1 MSTRHLPARSNLRP
15 PRQQGY
21 ILLTLV
27 LMMAVM
33 SIAAGAIASS
43 LAFQIKRDREEEMV
57 HRGVQYSRAIR
68 NFVKK
73 TGRYPSRLEEL
84 QDTNG
89 QKFIRKLYKDP
100 ITGHDFKLLHMSDV
114 ASLGAPPNLNSS
126 NPQSGPNGALAPAD
140 AADAADSDASGNPDP
155 ASASSAATVSQPG
168 PAAAATNASPTSNS
182 FKAAPSADVQPGLLI
197 FGVASTSKAKTIRE
211 FDHKNHYKDW
221 LFFYDPKYDRGY
233 EIKGPTS
240 LTLPNFSLPGQPG
253 GQSQPT
259 AGSNQPSPTSPPQQ

>member
-1 MSTRHLPARSNLRP
+1 MSTNRLTARSIQRP
-15 PRQQGY
+15 RGQQGY

-27 LMMAVM
+27 LTMAVL

-43 LAFQIKRDREEEMV
+43 VAFQIKRDREEEMV

-89 QKFIRKLYKDP
+89 QKFIRRLYKDP
-100 ITGHDFKLLHMSDV
+100 ITGRDFKLLHMSDV
-114 ASLGAPPNLNSS
+114 ASLGAPPNLNAS
-126 NPQSGPNGALAPAD
+126 NSPSGPNGSIAPPD
-140 AADAADSDASGNPDP
+140 ATDAADSDASGTNPDP
-155 ASASSAATVSQPG
+155 ASAGSAAPVSQSG
-168 PAAAATNASPTSNS
+168 APAVTSANS

-240 LTLPNFSLPGQPG
+240 LTLPNLSLPA
-253 GQSQPT
+253 QSQPAGQT
-259 AGSNQPSPTSPPQQ
+259 QPTGGSNQPSAPSTPQQ

>member
-1 MSTRHLPARSNLRP
+1 MSTRNPLTARSIPRLRG
-15 PRQQGY
+15 QQGY

-27 LMMAVM
+27 LTMAVL

-43 LAFQIKRDREEEMV
+43 VAFQIKRDREEEMV

-89 QKFIRKLYKDP
+89 QKFIRRLYKDP
-100 ITGHDFKLLHMSDV
+100 ITGRDFKLLHMADV
-114 ASLGAPPNLNSS
+114 ASLGAPPNLNSA
-126 NPQSGPNGALAPAD
+126 GANGASAGTSD
-140 AADAADSDASGNPDP
+140 SSDSDAPGTDPDP
-155 ASASSAATVSQPG
+155 SPASSAAPVSQPG
-168 PAAAATNASPTSNS
+168 AAPTAGTNASSTSNS

-197 FGVASTSKAKTIRE
+197 FGVASTSKAKSIRE

-240 LTLPNFSLPGQPG
+240 LTLANFSLPA
-253 GQSQPT
+253 QSQPAGQT
-259 AGSNQPSPTSPPQQ
+259 QPTGGSNQPSAPSTPQQ

>member
-1 MSTRHLPARSNLRP
+1 MQQL

-27 LMMAVM
+27 LSMAVL

-100 ITGHDFKLLHMSDV
+100 ITGRDFKLLHMSDV

-126 NPQSGPNGALAPAD
+126 NSQSGANGATPGATD
-140 AADAADSDASGNPDP
+140 ATESDSPGTDPDP
-155 ASASSAATVSQPG
+155 SPASSAAPASQPG
-168 PAAAATNASPTSNS
+168 AAPTAGTNPSPTSNS

-240 LTLPNFSLPGQPG
+240 LTLPNFSLPGQPA

-259 AGSNQPSPTSPPQQ
+259 GGSNPPPAVSAPQQ